1 MYRTHRVA
9 LVLYRSLVSE
19 SGVFRVSI
27 FLAIVPFCAG
37 TINYFL
43 GIRAGSLLLSTLVP
57 AMVLFVGFSMNAVVL
72 LLRYAESSDAD
83 PELVEQAR
91 NISVYLVTFGIIIA
105 TVAFAGIIWV
115 KNFKSGQGLGLIP
128 SSVLIFL
135 LTHYVLVALLF
146 PTRIF
151 TIVEKIGRENF
162 RDTETQNDSSEE
174 EEMGQGTQSHRS
186 I

>member
-1 MYRTHRVA
+1 M
-9 LVLYRSLVSE
+9 LYRSLVSE

-27 FLAIVPFCAG
+27 FLAIIPACAAV
-37 TINYFL
+37 INYIFE
-43 GIRAGSLLLSTLVP
+43 IQASSLLLSTLVP

-72 LLRYAESSDAD
+72 LLRYAESSNAD

-91 NISVYLVTFGIIIA
+91 NISVYLVTFGMIIA
-105 TVAFAGIIWV
+105 TAAFAGIIWV
-115 KNFKSGQGLGLIP
+115 NNSNSGQDLGLIP

-151 TIVEKIGRENF
+151 TIVENIGRENF
-162 RDTETQNDSSEE
+162 NNTETQNASSEE
-174 EEMGQGTQSHRS
+174 EEEVRQHTQSHRS